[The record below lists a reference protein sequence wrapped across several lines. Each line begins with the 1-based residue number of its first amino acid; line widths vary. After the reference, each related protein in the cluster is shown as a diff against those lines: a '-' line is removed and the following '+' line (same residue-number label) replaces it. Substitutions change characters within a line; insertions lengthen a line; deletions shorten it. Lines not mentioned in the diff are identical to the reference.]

1 MHTPTYSKMHYM
13 ATQIDKFLYLLVT
26 SVEPVMADSIRDDL
40 FGIEVDSCEQTQ
52 SQAQVL

>member
-1 MHTPTYSKMHYM
+1 MHYM